1 MKPPFLANRKFY
13 SFMAINANIL
23 DKKIQGL
30 VECVYFFYLGGHMI
44 TDFEYLAPKTVN
56 EALSLLAKYKG
67 KAKIIAGG
75 QSMLVIMK
83 RGLLTT
89 EYLIDIKGIAAL
101 DYIKYDEGKGL
112 RIGALTIHRAIEK
125 SPIIQKHFKVL
136 SDMEHDLATVQTR
149 NWGTIGGNVCHGDPA
164 GDPAPVFIALNAK
177 LKLASSRGERI
188 IEMEEFS
195 KDYLEVALK
204 PDEML
209 IEIQVPTPP
218 PHTGTASGKLM
229 VMKGDMGV
237 VGAAV
242 SITLSPKDGVCQDA
256 RIALSNCASTP
267 LRAKKAE
274 KKLIGKALNDSL
286 LREAGEVAS
295 EEASPPVDVHGSAE
309 YRQEMVGVF
318 VRRAAAQAL
327 ERAKA
332 A

>member
-1 MKPPFLANRKFY
+1 M
-13 SFMAINANIL
+13 IL
-23 DKKIQGL
+23 
-30 VECVYFFYLGGHMI
+30 
-44 TDFEYLAPKTVN
+44 DFEYFAPKTVA

-75 QSMLVIMK
+75 QSMLVVMK

-89 EYLIDIKGIAAL
+89 EYLIDIKGVAAL

-112 RIGALTIHRAIEK
+112 RIGALTVHRAIEK
-125 SPIIQKHFKVL
+125 SPIIKQHFSVL
-136 SDMEHDLATVQTR
+136 SEMERNLATVQTR
-149 NWGTIGGNVCHGDPA
+149 NWGTIGGNLCHGDPA
-164 GDPAPVFIALNAK
+164 GDPAPVLIALNAK

-188 IEMEEFS
+188 IEVEEFS
-195 KDYLEVALK
+195 QDYLEVALK

-209 IEIQVPTPP
+209 IEVQVPTPP
-218 PHTGTASGKLM
+218 PHTGTASEKLM

-242 SITLSPKDGVCQDA
+242 SITLSPKDGVCKDA
-256 RIALSNCASTP
+256 RIALSNCASIP

-274 KKLIGKALNDSL
+274 KKLIGKVLDDSL
-286 LREAGEVAS
+286 LIEAGKVAS
-295 EEASPPVDVHGSAE
+295 EEASPPVDVHGTTE
-309 YRQEMVGVF
+309 YRREMVGVF
-318 VRRAAAQAL
+318 VRRVAIKAL